1 MSWFTESNRWKH
13 FVYAIP
19 VGYVFTILCVLGL
32 ATGMEFKDKLWGGKY
47 DWIDWLATM
56 LGGLIGQALQIL
68 TIYLITFEQ
77 VYPWNDE
84 LKNLYKIFIT
94 RKNLVNGNVFL
105 DLDFDERQ
113 NDIFY
118 IKCILDD
125 IKINGKLGCWPR
137 GQAQVYMVIVVQK

>member
-56 LGGLIGQALQIL
+56 LGGLIGQDLQIL
-68 TIYLITFEQ
+68 TIYLI
-77 VYPWNDE
+77 
-84 LKNLYKIFIT
+84 I
-94 RKNLVNGNVFL
+94 
-105 DLDFDERQ
+105 
-113 NDIFY
+113 
-118 IKCILDD
+118 
-125 IKINGKLGCWPR
+125 
-137 GQAQVYMVIVVQK
+137 

>member
-19 VGYVFTILCVLGL
+19 VGYIFTILCVLGL

-68 TIYLITFEQ
+68 TIYLI
-77 VYPWNDE
+77 
-84 LKNLYKIFIT
+84 I
-94 RKNLVNGNVFL
+94 
-105 DLDFDERQ
+105 
-113 NDIFY
+113 
-118 IKCILDD
+118 
-125 IKINGKLGCWPR
+125 
-137 GQAQVYMVIVVQK
+137 

>member
-68 TIYLITFEQ
+68 TIYLMI
-77 VYPWNDE
+77 
-84 LKNLYKIFIT
+84 
-94 RKNLVNGNVFL
+94 
-105 DLDFDERQ
+105 
-113 NDIFY
+113 
-118 IKCILDD
+118 
-125 IKINGKLGCWPR
+125 
-137 GQAQVYMVIVVQK
+137 

>member
-47 DWIDWLATM
+47 DWIDWIATM

-68 TIYLITFEQ
+68 TIYLI
-77 VYPWNDE
+77 
-84 LKNLYKIFIT
+84 I
-94 RKNLVNGNVFL
+94 
-105 DLDFDERQ
+105 
-113 NDIFY
+113 
-118 IKCILDD
+118 
-125 IKINGKLGCWPR
+125 
-137 GQAQVYMVIVVQK
+137 

>member
-1 MSWFTESNRWKH
+1 MNWFLESNRWKH

-68 TIYLITFEQ
+68 TIYL
-77 VYPWNDE
+77 
-84 LKNLYKIFIT
+84 K
-94 RKNLVNGNVFL
+94 
-105 DLDFDERQ
+105 
-113 NDIFY
+113 
-118 IKCILDD
+118 
-125 IKINGKLGCWPR
+125 
-137 GQAQVYMVIVVQK
+137 